1 MMKSVIEL
9 SVKDNILL
17 ESRGWFVA
25 LASLRVFVVCWSSQT
40 VVKTHAEVG
49 SQEGLHLIKAWGF

>member
-49 SQEGLHLIKAWGF
+49 SQEGLYPVKGLGF